1 MNPVSS
7 PTAPASGERKLRARE
22 RRRFT
27 LSVMLVLLG
36 FLLGLGVGLGSARD
50 GRLPALPPAVVWIGV
65 GLIAVAAGALTVV
78 WIRRV
83 DEVEVSD
90 LLWSSFVGL
99 QVFAIGAPCWEML
112 AAAEAAPPVNRYVV
126 YFTTTAVSL
135 ATYLWRRFRRA

>member
-1 MNPVSS
+1 MNP
-7 PTAPASGERKLRARE
+7 APSHPVPANGEHKLRARE

-27 LSVMLVLLG
+27 LSVALLLLG

-65 GLIAVAAGALTVV
+65 GLIAVAAGTLTVV
-78 WIRRV
+78 SIRRA
-83 DEVEVSD
+83 DEVEISD
-90 LLWSSFVGL
+90 QLWSGFVGL

-112 AAAEAAPPVNRYVV
+112 AAAEVVPPVNRYVV
-126 YFTTTAVSL
+126 YFITTAVSL

>member
-1 MNPVSS
+1 MNPAPSHPV
-7 PTAPASGERKLRARE
+7 PASGEHKLRARE

-27 LSVMLVLLG
+27 LSVMLLLLG

-65 GLIAVAAGALTVV
+65 GLIAVAAGTLTVV
-78 WIRRV
+78 SIRRA
-83 DEVEVSD
+83 DEVEISD
-90 LLWSSFVGL
+90 QLWSGFVGL

-112 AAAEAAPPVNRYVV
+112 AAAEVVPPVNRYVV

-135 ATYLWRRFRRA
+135 ATYLWRRFRRT

>member
-1 MNPVSS
+1 MNPAPSHPV
-7 PTAPASGERKLRARE
+7 PASGEHKLRARE

-27 LSVMLVLLG
+27 LSVALVLLG

-78 WIRRV
+78 GIRRA
-83 DEVEVSD
+83 DEVEISD
-90 LLWSSFVGL
+90 QLWSGFVGL

-112 AAAEAAPPVNRYVV
+112 AAAEVVPPVNRYVV

-135 ATYLWRRFRRA
+135 ATYLWRRFRRT

>member
-1 MNPVSS
+1 MNPAPSHPV
-7 PTAPASGERKLRARE
+7 PASGEHKLRARE

-27 LSVMLVLLG
+27 LSVALVLLG

-78 WIRRV
+78 GIRRA
-83 DEVEVSD
+83 DEVEISD
-90 LLWSSFVGL
+90 QLWSGFVGL

-112 AAAEAAPPVNRYVV
+112 AAAEVVPPVNRYVV
-126 YFTTTAVSL
+126 YFTTTAVTL
-135 ATYLWRRFRRA
+135 ATYLWRRFRRG

>member
-7 PTAPASGERKLRARE
+7 PTAPASGEHRLRARE

-27 LSVMLVLLG
+27 LSVALLLLG

-65 GLIAVAAGALTVV
+65 GLIAVAAGTLTVV
-78 WIRRV
+78 SIRRA
-83 DEVEVSD
+83 DEVEISD
-90 LLWSSFVGL
+90 QLWSGFVGL

-112 AAAEAAPPVNRYVV
+112 AAAEVVPPVNRYVV
-126 YFTTTAVSL
+126 YFTTTAVTL

>member
-7 PTAPASGERKLRARE
+7 PTAPASGEHRLRARE

-27 LSVMLVLLG
+27 LSVALLLLG

-65 GLIAVAAGALTVV
+65 GLIAVAAGTLTVV
-78 WIRRV
+78 SIRRA
-83 DEVEVSD
+83 DEVEISD
-90 LLWSSFVGL
+90 QLWSGFVGL

-112 AAAEAAPPVNRYVV
+112 AAEDAAPPVDRFAV
-126 YFTTTAVSL
+126 YFTTTAVTL
-135 ATYLWRRFRRA
+135 VTYLWRRFRRG

>member
-7 PTAPASGERKLRARE
+7 PTAPASGERKLRAQA
-22 RRRFT
+22 RRRA
-27 LSVMLVLLG
+27 LPIVLLLLLG
-36 FLLGLGVGLGSARD
+36 FALGLGLGFSSARD
-50 GRLPALPPAVVWIGV
+50 GRWPALPPAMVWIGV

-99 QVFAIGAPCWEML
+99 QVFAIGAPCWELL
-112 AAAEAAPPVNRYVV
+112 AATGAVPPVNGRAV
-126 YFTTTAVSL
+126 YLGTVAVTALVH
-135 ATYLWRRFRRA
+135 LWRRLRRT

>member
-1 MNPVSS
+1 MNPAPSHPV
-7 PTAPASGERKLRARE
+7 PASGEHKLRARE

-27 LSVMLVLLG
+27 LSVALVLLG

-78 WIRRV
+78 GIRRA
-83 DEVEVSD
+83 DEVEISD
-90 LLWSSFVGL
+90 QLWSGFVGL

-112 AAAEAAPPVNRYVV
+112 AAAEVVPPVNRYVV
-126 YFTTTAVSL
+126 YFTTTAVTL